1 MPSLLAEL
9 SDWHS
14 RHCDGEREHWYGITI
29 QTTDNP
35 GWWVKVDLTGTP
47 LAARRFERVTEA
59 VDTNGY
65 PSAARWLNCQVTGH
79 VWHGA
84 GDALRLEEIVSRFL
98 RWAKEDN
105 AQEGR
110 A

>member
-9 SDWHS
+9 ADCHR

-35 GWWVKVDLTGTP
+35 GWWVKVDLTGTV
-47 LAARRFERVTEA
+47 LAMRRFERVAEG
-59 VDTNGY
+59 VDNNGY
-65 PSAARWLNCQVTGH
+65 PSAPRWLHCQVSDCQVSGH

-84 GDALRLEEIVSRFL
+84 GDVSRLEEIVSRFL
-98 RWAKEDN
+98 RWADQ
-105 AQEGR
+105 A
-110 A
+110 

>member
-9 SDWHS
+9 ADWHR

-47 LAARRFERVTEA
+47 LAARRYERVAEA
-59 VDTNGY
+59 VDANGY
-65 PSAARWLNCQVTGH
+65 PSAQRWLNCQVTGH

-84 GDALRLEEIVSRFL
+84 GDVSRLEEIVSRFL
-98 RWAKEDN
+98 RWAQEDT
-105 AQEGR
+105 ATES
-110 A
+110 